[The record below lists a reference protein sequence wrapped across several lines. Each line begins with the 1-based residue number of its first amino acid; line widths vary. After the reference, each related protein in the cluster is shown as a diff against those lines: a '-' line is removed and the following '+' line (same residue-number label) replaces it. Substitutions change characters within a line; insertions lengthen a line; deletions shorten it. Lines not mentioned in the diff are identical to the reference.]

1 MKIAIIDN
9 YDSFVY
15 NLIRYVREDERISET
30 LVYRNDEI
38 DFEELAS
45 ADGILLSPGPGI
57 PKEAG
62 DLLKVIE
69 LFKGKKSI
77 LGVCLGHQAI
87 AENLEKATKILHGK
101 ESEIE
106 VDTSTALFTDLS
118 PKISVGRYHSWQV
131 RENELSADFKITAKD
146 AENNIMGIEHRTLP
160 LYGVQF
166 HPESILTPQG
176 RIIIKNWITTCK
188 TY

>member
-15 NLIRYVREDERISET
+15 NLIRYIREDENVKET
-30 LVYRNDEI
+30 IVYRNDEV
-38 DFEELAS
+38 DFKKLKS
-45 ADGILLSPGPGI
+45 VDGILLSPGPGI
-57 PKEAG
+57 PEEAG
-62 DLLKVIE
+62 DLIKIIDT
-69 LFKGKKSI
+69 FKNEKSI

-87 AENLEKATKILHGK
+87 AQKLEKATKILHGK

-106 VDTSTALFTDLS
+106 IDNSTRLFKGLENR
-118 PKISVGRYHSWQV
+118 ICVGRYHSWQV
-131 RENELSADFKITAKD
+131 KANELPAEFKVTAKD
-146 AENNIMGIEHRTLP
+146 LDNNIMGIEHESLR

-166 HPESILTPQG
+166 HPESILTPKG
-176 RIIIKNWITTCK
+176 RIIINNWITTCK